1 MQKYDFHW
9 DIFIYVY
16 YALHTLTMYCVL
28 TSLVSQL
35 VLSVP
40 IFSLMLSMYV
50 HYTDTIVQLYE

>member
-9 DIFIYVY
+9 DIFIYVHY
-16 YALHTLTMYCVL
+16 VLHTLTMYCVL
-28 TSLVSQL
+28 TSLVYQL

-50 HYTDTIVQLYE
+50 HYTDAIVQLYE